1 MNRVAA
7 QMHMIAT
14 LSQLQNVD
22 KVTIWNIMYLVEFDG
37 PDYNERS
44 IDLLY
49 PSRGHTVYHD
59 EAS

>member
-1 MNRVAA
+1 
-7 QMHMIAT
+7 MIAT